1 MSVPAKRQVE
11 PPSHPRRNVR
21 FEDLI
26 ERLEAHGRDY
36 DESRLRAIH
45 DYAEAAHH
53 GQKRRSGEPYLTHPL
68 AVAWLLA
75 DLGFDATCVSIALL
89 HDVLEDTGATR
100 EDLAKA
106 VGEELAALVDGV
118 SKIGQHEYVRRDQA
132 QAETF
137 RKLILASARDLR
149 VILVKI
155 ADRLHNMQTLDHVP
169 PEARRRIAQ
178 ETLEIYGP
186 LAHRLGMSRVK
197 TELEDLA
204 FYFLY
209 PHQFAE
215 LESTAQGEG
224 QVGRGLDA
232 QDQRA
237 PRRRVRALRPRRR
250 DQLAGQ
256 GLLLDLPEAA
266 AARHR
271 APAALRLPGLPHRHR
286 RARATPTPRWA

>member
-1 MSVPAKRQVE
+1 
-11 PPSHPRRNVR
+11 
-21 FEDLI
+21 
-26 ERLEAHGRDY
+26 
-36 DESRLRAIH
+36 
-45 DYAEAAHH
+45 
-53 GQKRRSGEPYLTHPL
+53 KRRSGEPYLTHPL

-75 DLGFDATCVSIALL
+75 DLGFDATCVAIALL

-100 EDLAKA
+100 EDLAA
-106 VGEELAALVDGV
+106 ALGEGLAALVDGV

-169 PEARRRIAQ
+169 AEARRRIAQ

-209 PHQFAE
+209 PH
-215 LESTAQGEG
+215 
-224 QVGRGLDA
+224 
-232 QDQRA
+232 
-237 PRRRVRALRPRRR
+237 
-250 DQLAGQ
+250 
-256 GLLLDLPEAA
+256 
-266 AARHR
+266 
-271 APAALRLPGLPHRHR
+271 
-286 RARATPTPRWA
+286 